1 MEKNDFSSLKHIL
14 KHIFFINDYFRIQWR
29 KSNILT
35 YEKIKDLDLYQNWL
49 DFKIHYC
56 SNISKRKM
64 NVYRLKTETFKKTSN
79 TLGFHAL
86 YHVIRPDIMVLSE
99 LNKLY

>member
-1 MEKNDFSSLKHIL
+1 MEKIR
-14 KHIFFINDYFRIQWR
+14 YFDKNIQ
-29 KSNILT
+29 
-35 YEKIKDLDLYQNWL
+35 YLDLYQTWL
-49 DFKIHYC
+49 DFKIHNR

-64 NVYRLKTETFKKTSN
+64 NVYRLKTEIFKKMSN

-99 LNKLY
+99 LNKLYYYVLCLKRLI